1 MEEIGLDITI
11 RSLVDC
17 EVVAL
22 HGELDCQSA
31 PELADAL
38 SQAATNGRPVVVD
51 LSELRFIDS
60 SGLHVLMSGGSANG
74 GGHRILVCPPGNVA
88 RVELIGSSV
97 ARGLDGYRRDELDL
111 VTVRYT
117 PRLADR
123 VDDPGA
129 EASIGPAA
137 WTGYIAFDHSNPL
150 TRPNYDLWWMN
161 VDTGNK
167 VRLTFAPGAD
177 VLPVIS
183 PDGRRLMWT
192 STRDG
197 RQPAQLYM
205 ADFVPPQD

>member
-22 HGELDCQSA
+22 NGELDCQSA

-88 RVELIGSSV
+88 RVLSIVRADKALPVYEELD
-97 ARGLDGYRRDELDL
+97 AALDGARDDGNG
-111 VTVRYT
+111 
-117 PRLADR
+117 RLR
-123 VDDPGA
+123 
-129 EASIGPAA
+129 
-137 WTGYIAFDHSNPL
+137 
-150 TRPNYDLWWMN
+150 
-161 VDTGNK
+161 
-167 VRLTFAPGAD
+167 
-177 VLPVIS
+177 
-183 PDGRRLMWT
+183 
-192 STRDG
+192 
-197 RQPAQLYM
+197 
-205 ADFVPPQD
+205 